1 MQIIIKNNNKK
12 IIILKVITNK
22 IWKTVNENNQK
33 FFNIIMRN

>member
-33 FFNIIMRN
+33 FLNIIMRN